1 MNELV
6 SQEKLS
12 NEDYADTIDCINRF
26 KVPQAKDVARCLS
39 LQVSGKKQE
48 ILERIIRYF
57 EQGRVLQ
64 DNIRLLAVRT
74 IVLKIFNNDPVPS
87 YGALY
92 EALRTGAYNYI
103 QGTSQYQNKN
113 RASSK
118 HSAAGPVNNKGDSTP
133 YRGHSLYFK
142 ESPFFKLKR
151 MIHGSPQIAPP
162 SKVKNICRFKFVLNE
177 AEKQLLREGGED
189 NKVFVLCGVPN
200 TSMPCTPSA
209 LIEFPIPVEL
219 HVNGTLMK
227 DNIRGIKGKPGTSKP
242 GNLTPYI
249 LSPPHLNKV
258 EMAYAGTKE
267 SYLLYIYIVSVIKPE
282 TLLNDVLNSPHISRE
297 ATISEIKKEY
307 NHDDN
312 ESQDDDIMISVSSL
326 SLKCPLTY
334 VRMKYPAKS
343 IFCKHIQCFDCSSY
357 LQLQDQLPNWICPI
371 CSNHIEL
378 THLAISDYFMEVLN
392 NSSEEV
398 ESVNINPDGS
408 WEPILNEQSAEPEKK
423 KFKTERDDNFI
434 ESTIPKSDSFKKQNT
449 EPPEII
455 SLDSESEDETTDN
468 VNIVGNTLSGNN
480 TDTSNNMGGSRTI
493 SADDN
498 DELIVSSNDSMNTV
512 PRTEETERNITFHE
526 ETSNR
531 QTMPN
536 LSTVHNDIPGDTMFL
551 GSENLHIRG
560 TVSDNIDTSFDF
572 ATTQNA
578 SPQITDSSNMY
589 PGNIQDYEQAQR
601 SPLYPTRGYFYLNRD
616 MRSDQQPYFNEVQ
629 RQQFHSR
636 VGASNI
642 ANENSLGHTGG
653 PTEQQRQQNIAY
665 NETYTSD
672 GSGSTTNS
680 EDTAVH
686 RNSESDTQEKSPV
699 VLSQNQNSE
708 QSLTPSHIEGI
719 PLTRN
724 TARDHAFSNSENDSN
739 GVEKRSHRASE
750 DNLMQNMSNPNQ
762 PGQSMFSSNSLVDVS
777 YPNSLRSSLEAQK
790 ESTEQ
795 RKQQQLAHQNYL
807 ESLQKSLHE
816 HLTNGPNHSYPLSS
830 SRHNSTVLPPVA
842 SILNVNEMADTRTVE
857 INSTNDSTIP
867 PENTQ
872 SINNETSLDISPT
885 MNRSR
890 TLSTDIDSRNDARS
904 STRTSEEPS
913 MMVSNAMNTTNVDSN
928 HLIDTST
935 SNQVNAPQPRPLR
948 YSQSA
953 FALSEKHR
961 LSKAADNGADTVNTQ
976 NNLAPETLSSSANTF
991 TNNTTSGVT
1000 PIKGKLDTM
1009 NINTTEKKRNLSD
1022 NEMVWNKRLN
1032 TSEGFTVNIE
1042 STPSKPM
1049 NNR

>member
-6 SQEKLS
+6 SHEKLS

-74 IVLKIFNNDPVPS
+74 IILKIFNNDPVPN
-87 YGALY
+87 YAALY

-118 HSAAGPVNNKGDSTP
+118 HSAAGSVNSKGDSTP

-162 SKVKNICRFKFVLNE
+162 SKVKNVCRFKFVLNE
-177 AEKQLLREGGED
+177 AENQLLREGGED
-189 NKVFVLCGVPN
+189 IKVFVLCGVPN

-219 HVNGTLMK
+219 HVNGTLIK

-258 EMAYAGTKE
+258 EMAYAGTKD

-282 TLLNDVLNSPHISRE
+282 SLLKDVLNSPHINRE

-307 NHDDN
+307 NHDGN

-392 NSSEEV
+392 NTSEDV

-408 WEPILNEQSAEPEKK
+408 WEPILNEQSEEPEKK
-423 KFKTERDDNFI
+423 KFKSEHDEKLI
-434 ESTIPKSDSFKKQNT
+434 ETNIPKSDSFMKQNT

-455 SLDSESEDETTDN
+455 SLDSESEDEVTN
-468 VNIVGNTLSGNN
+468 NINTAGNSLSENDI
-480 TDTSNNMGGSRTI
+480 DTSNNMGGSRTL
-493 SADDN
+493 SADGN
-498 DELIVSSNDSMNTV
+498 DKTIVSSNNSINTI
-512 PRTEETERNITFHE
+512 PRTEESGRSIPYQND
-526 ETSNR
+526 TSNL
-531 QTMPN
+531 QTIPD
-536 LSTVHNDIPGDTMFL
+536 LSAVNNDIPGDTMSL
-551 GSENLHIRG
+551 GNENLSMRG
-560 TVSDNIDTSFDF
+560 TVSDNIDTSFDL
-572 ATTQNA
+572 ATRQNTSIQGA
-578 SPQITDSSNMY
+578 DSLNMC
-589 PGNIQDYEQAQR
+589 PSSVQDYEHTQHP
-601 SPLYPTRGYFYLNRD
+601 SYPTRGYFYLNRD
-616 MRSDQQPYFNEVQ
+616 MRSDQQPTFNESQ
-629 RQQFHSR
+629 TQQVDSR
-636 VGASNI
+636 TGISNI
-642 ANENSLGHTGG
+642 ANESATDHTSG
-653 PTEQQRQQNIAY
+653 PTVSRDHQHITY
-665 NETYTSD
+665 NDAYTSD

-680 EDTAVH
+680 EKTAMH
-686 RNSESDTQEKSPV
+686 RNNETDTHENSPV
-699 VLSQNQNSE
+699 IVNQNATSQQSFTPSNTE
-708 QSLTPSHIEGI
+708 GISLTQNNVG
-719 PLTRN
+719 N
-724 TARDHAFSNSENDSN
+724 YAFTNSENESN
-739 GVEKRSHRASE
+739 DVEKRNHYAAE
-750 DNLMQNMSNPNQ
+750 DNSLQNMSNPGHA
-762 PGQSMFSSNSLVDVS
+762 GQSMFSINSFVDVS

-790 ESTEQ
+790 ENTEQ

-816 HLTNGPNHSYPLSS
+816 HLINGPSHNYPLSS
-830 SRHNSTVLPPVA
+830 SRHNSTVLPSVA
-842 SILNVNEMADTRTVE
+842 SILNVNEMSDNRTSEADNTDN
-857 INSTNDSTIP
+857 ITIP
-867 PENTQ
+867 TENTR
-872 SINNETSLDISPT
+872 SLNNDTTLDISST
-885 MNRSR
+885 NNRSR
-890 TLSTDIDSRNDARS
+890 TLSTDMDIRNEAHS
-904 STRTSEEPS
+904 STRTSEDPS
-913 MMVSNAMNTTNVDSN
+913 MMVADTMNTSDFYPNQFT
-928 HLIDTST
+928 DTSA

-961 LSKAADNGADTVNTQ
+961 LSKAANNGTNTANTQ
-976 NNLAPETLSSSANTF
+976 NNLAPEARSSSAKNF
-991 TNNTTSGVT
+991 TNSTTSGVT
-1000 PIKGKLDTM
+1000 PIKGKLDSM

-1032 TSEGFTVNIE
+1032 TSEGYAVNIE

>member
-74 IVLKIFNNDPVPS
+74 IVLKIFNNDPVPK
-87 YGALY
+87 YAALY

-103 QGTSQYQNKN
+103 QGTSRYQNKN

-118 HSAAGPVNNKGDSTP
+118 HTAAGSVNNKGDSTP

-177 AEKQLLREGGED
+177 AENQLLREGGED
-189 NKVFVLCGVPN
+189 VKVFVLCGVPN

-219 HVNGTLMK
+219 HVNGTLIK

-249 LSPPHLNKV
+249 VSPPHLNKV
-258 EMAYAGTKE
+258 EMAYAGTKD

-282 TLLNDVLNSPHISRE
+282 SLLKDVLNLPHISRE

-307 NHDDN
+307 SHDDN

-392 NSSEEV
+392 NSSEDV

-423 KFKTERDDNFI
+423 KFKTEPDENLI
-434 ESTIPKSDSFKKQNT
+434 ETTIPKSDSFKKQNT

-455 SLDSESEDETTDN
+455 SLDSESEDEMTDN
-468 VNIVGNTLSGNN
+468 ANTAGNTLLGNN
-480 TDTSNNMGGSRTI
+480 TDTSNNMGESRTI

-498 DELIVSSNDSMNTV
+498 DETIVSSNNSINTV
-512 PRTEETERNITFHE
+512 PRTENMERNITQHK
-526 ETSNR
+526 ETSNH
-531 QTMPN
+531 QTTAN
-536 LSTVHNDIPGDTMFL
+536 LSTVHNVIPGDTMPL
-551 GSENLHIRG
+551 GNGNLNIRG

-572 ATTQNA
+572 ATTQDTNL
-578 SPQITDSSNMY
+578 QITDSLNMY
-589 PGNIQDYEQAQR
+589 PGSMHDYEQTQR

-616 MRSDQQPYFNEVQ
+616 LRSDQRPINEVQ
-629 RQQFHSR
+629 RHQIDSNG
-636 VGASNI
+636 GASNI
-642 ANENSLGHTGG
+642 ANENYIGHTGG
-653 PTEQQRQQNIAY
+653 LTDQQHQQNIAY
-665 NETYTSD
+665 NDTYTSD
-672 GSGSTTNS
+672 GSGSTTNL
-680 EDTAVH
+680 EDSTVH
-686 RNSESDTQEKSPV
+686 RNCESNTHENLPV
-699 VLSQNQNSE
+699 VLSQNQSSE
-708 QSLTPSHIEGI
+708 RSMTPSHIEGI
-719 PLTRN
+719 PFTRN
-724 TARDHAFSNSENDSN
+724 TAGNYAFSNTENENN
-739 GVEKRSHRASE
+739 GLEKRSHRAAE
-750 DNLMQNMSNPNQ
+750 DNLMQNILKPSH
-762 PGQSMFSSNSLVDVS
+762 PGESMFSSNFFLDVS

-790 ESTEQ
+790 ENTEQ

-816 HLTNGPNHSYPLSS
+816 HLINGPNQSYPLSLL
-830 SRHNSTVLPPVA
+830 RHNSTVLPPVT
-842 SILNVNEMADTRTVE
+842 SILNVNEMTDTRTSE
-857 INSTNDSTIP
+857 INNTNDSIIP

-872 SINNETSLDISPT
+872 SVNNETSLEITPSI
-885 MNRSR
+885 NRSR
-890 TLSTDIDSRNDARS
+890 TLSTDIDSRNDTRS

-913 MMVSNAMNTTNVDSN
+913 MMMTNAVNTTDIDSN
-928 HLIDTST
+928 HLTDTST
-935 SNQVNAPQPRPLR
+935 SNQVNAPQLRPLR

-953 FALSEKHR
+953 FALLEKHR
-961 LSKAADNGADTVNTQ
+961 LSKAVDNDANTVNTQ
-976 NNLAPETLSSSANTF
+976 NNLVPETFPSSTNTF

-1009 NINTTEKKRNLSD
+1009 NINTTDKKRNLSD

-1032 TSEGFTVNIE
+1032 TSEGYTVNIE